1 MYLSAERL
9 ALANQTVL
17 ETFERSSVV
26 WQAIPHWY
34 TGFPDQTQVS
44 SDSLPPSA
52 PLPIVS
58 VPFPFP
64 VTVADAMAPGPEAL
78 LTQVIAQTVSLA
90 AWVDAGVLAT
100 IRSKSTV
107 TPTYDASSNTKI
119 LDMLITARA
128 KVELAGYRAPSCIFV
143 TTQGLIDLSTAFVA
157 AGYPGTDIVLG
168 PANINSLHRVETLE
182 PPPPPQPKATPLIIL
197 GRRQRIAQGQ
207 AADASPGEEP
217 IDLAV
222 SVPPSLEVV
231 GPNPDGTIALAVRI
245 SGAIRVKDP
254 KGVIALTEP

>member
-17 ETFERSSVV
+17 ETFEQSSVV

-34 TGFPDQTQVS
+34 TGNPGQTQVS

-52 PLPIVS
+52 PLPIT
-58 VPFPFP
+58 PLTLPFP
-64 VTVADAMAPGPEAL
+64 VTVAEATAPGPEAL
-78 LTQVIAQTVSLA
+78 LTEVIGATVILA
-90 AWVDAGVLAT
+90 AFVDWVVIQA
-100 IRSKSTV
+100 IREKSTV
-107 TPTYDASSNTKI
+107 SPTYDDSSADKI
-119 LDMLITARA
+119 LEMLITARA
-128 KVELAGYRAPSCIFV
+128 KVEQTGYRAPSCIFV
-143 TTQGLIDLSTAFVA
+143 GTKELITLSTTFAA

-182 PPPPPQPKATPLIIL
+182 PPPPPQPKATRLIFL
-197 GRRQRIAQGQ
+197 GRRQRIAHGQ

-217 IDLAV
+217 VDLAV

-231 GPNPDGTIALAVRI
+231 GPNPNGTIALAVRVA
-245 SGAIRVKDP
+245 GAVRVKDP
-254 KGVIALTEP
+254 NGIIALTDP